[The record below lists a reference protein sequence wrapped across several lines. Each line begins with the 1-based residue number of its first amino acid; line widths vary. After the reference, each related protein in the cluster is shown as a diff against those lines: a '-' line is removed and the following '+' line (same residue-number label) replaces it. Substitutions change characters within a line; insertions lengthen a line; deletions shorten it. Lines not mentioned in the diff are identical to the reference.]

1 LVFRDR
7 GKDSIK
13 EERQMAARTN
23 DDHEGK
29 IVVYVDEDLQ
39 DLIPG
44 YLENRLK
51 DIAAIHESLARGDY
65 EEIRSLGHKMKGSGG
80 GYGFDEIT
88 NIGQAME
95 QAAKI
100 GNKEE
105 IARQAEALKTYLET
119 VDVVYQ
125 A

>member
-1 LVFRDR
+1 MTARANDNH
-7 GKDSIK
+7 
-13 EERQMAARTN
+13 EER
-23 DDHEGK
+23 
-29 IVVYVDEDLQ
+29 IVVSVDEDLQ

-51 DIAAIHESLARGDY
+51 DIAAIQASLAQGDY
-65 EEIRSLGHKMKGSGG
+65 EAIRSLGHKMKGSGG

-95 QAAKI
+95 EAAKT

-105 IARQAEALKTYLET
+105 IVRQAEALKTYLEQ
-119 VDVVYQ
+119 VDIVYQ